1 MVNMSLQ
8 KTGTNR
14 RVTLGGLALVLAIA
28 ACAWVPVIVG
38 QAPTGRGNNQAPSR
52 DWAGQDMPMK
62 IMEPFTLASVGDLI
76 IIRPASQYQDP
87 GFQSAIKIIRDS
99 DVGFGNFESMIRD
112 ELNFTGPLGGMFGTK
127 EVAAD
132 VKAMGFK
139 LVNRAGNHLMDSNQ
153 EGLFETMRLMEAAGL
168 VYGGAGRDLE
178 DARAA
183 HFLETPKG
191 RIGVVGMYS
200 EVAGGQSRLAASYR
214 VGNTGGRPG
223 LNDVSL
229 ARSII
234 VSADQL
240 DALKKVRDSVYG
252 HRTEY
257 SNPVDAP
264 ANEAPGTLE
273 LFGTVY
279 KVGSTLGG
287 LSYTMNPGDLR
298 DTLRSIR
305 NGKEYAD
312 FMIAT
317 IHAHQGDS
325 VLQPFLYEDHPP
337 DFLVALAHASID
349 NGADA
354 FVAHGP
360 HLLRGIE
367 IYKGKPIFYD
377 LGEFFRE
384 WDWGCDCDTNPE
396 SPQTP
401 AERATG
407 GLMARDVVRPINYES
422 AIALSKYDKGKLQE
436 VRIYPIW
443 GRFDGP
449 ISQRGIPETAPPEI
463 AQRILQRLQK
473 LSEPLGTKIAI
484 EGNVGVIRVT
494 N

>member
-1 MVNMSLQ
+1 
-8 KTGTNR
+8 
-14 RVTLGGLALVLAIA
+14 
-28 ACAWVPVIVG
+28 
-38 QAPTGRGNNQAPSR
+38 
-52 DWAGQDMPMK
+52 
-62 IMEPFTLASVGDLI
+62 
-76 IIRPASQYQDP
+76 
-87 GFQSAIKIIRDS
+87 
-99 DVGFGNFESMIRD
+99 
-112 ELNFTGPLGGMFGTK
+112 
-127 EVAAD
+127 
-132 VKAMGFK
+132 
-139 LVNRAGNHLMDSNQ
+139 
-153 EGLFETMRLMEAAGL
+153 
-168 VYGGAGRDLE
+168 
-178 DARAA
+178 
-183 HFLETPKG
+183 
-191 RIGVVGMYS
+191 MYS
-200 EVAGGQSRLAASYR
+200 EVSGGQSRLAASYR

-223 LNDVSL
+223 LNAINL

-234 VSADQL
+234 VSDDQL
-240 DALKKVRDSVYG
+240 DALRKVRDSVYE

-257 SNPVDAP
+257 SNPVDPP
-264 ANEAPGTLE
+264 ANEPAGSLE
-273 LFGTVY
+273 LFGESY
-279 KVGSTLGG
+279 KTGSTLGG
-287 LSYTMNPGDLR
+287 LSYTMNAGDLR

-337 DFLVALAHASID
+337 DFLVALAHAAID

-354 FVAHGP
+354 FVGHGP

-401 AERATG
+401 AERSTG
-407 GLMARDVVRPINYES
+407 GLMARDVIRPINYES

-436 VRIYPIW
+436 VLIYPIW
-443 GRFDGP
+443 SRYDAP
-449 ISQRGIPETAPPEI
+449 VSQRGIPEMASPEV

-473 LSEPLGTKIAI
+473 LSEPLGTKIDI
-484 EGNVGVIRVT
+484 EGNVGVIHVS